1 MFWKVNQENQI
12 QGTTQVQD
20 ASLFYVIP
28 TDDGNHPF
36 EFFIICYGEDIA
48 ARCEPKSIHDPMS
61 RSSQQAVP
69 LPSYV
74 SGEGNLF
81 GYSSRPL
88 ELKSSVFERQ
98 ARFAIHSRIVHAA
111 MMCLTSP
118 VASASW
124 IEGEEFY
131 VKCSRR
137 RFRADGYLAMKRESR
152 PASKRRRLTDADGTY
167 KTVILPK
174 VRMSA
179 SANTGLLFRLHPV
192 EHKKAIPTHIQQA
205 EYSEQEGDIA
215 MAGSKVEGAG
225 LPLETLT
232 TAPL

>member
-12 QGTTQVQD
+12 RGTTQVQD

-36 EFFIICYGEDIA
+36 EFFIVYYGEDKA
-48 ARCEPKSIHDPMS
+48 ARCVPKSLPDSIT

-69 LPSYV
+69 LPHYV

-88 ELKSSVFERQ
+88 ELKSSVFEQQ

-111 MMCLTSP
+111 MMCLSSP
-118 VASASW
+118 VTSASW

-137 RFRADGYLAMKRESR
+137 RFRADGYLAMKRESH
-152 PASKRRRLTDADGTY
+152 PSSRRRSADAGGTY

-174 VRMSA
+174 VRTNA
-179 SANTGLLFRLHPV
+179 SANTGLLFRLHHV
-192 EHKKAIPTHIQQA
+192 MHKMAIPTHIQQA
-205 EYSEQEGDIA
+205 EYSEQEGEIA
-215 MAGSKVEGAG
+215 MAGLTIE
-225 LPLETLT
+225 PLF
-232 TAPL
+232 